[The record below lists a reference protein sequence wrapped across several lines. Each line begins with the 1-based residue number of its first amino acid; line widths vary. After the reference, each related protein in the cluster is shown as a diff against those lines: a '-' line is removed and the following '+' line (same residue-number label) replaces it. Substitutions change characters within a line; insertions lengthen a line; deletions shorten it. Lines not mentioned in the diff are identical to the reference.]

1 MVVES
6 GSVTG
11 SSSDSG
17 SRSWRMLN
25 EQQHYQEHSSSPAQ
39 QESQRAGEGKPSY
52 SALRPSWDRD
62 KQKSISNRY

>member
-25 EQQHYQEHSSSPAQ
+25 EQHYQEHSSSPAQ
-39 QESQRAGEGKPSY
+39 QESQRADEGKRSY
-52 SALRPSWDRD
+52 IALRASWDRD
-62 KQKSISNRY
+62 KQSISNRY

>member
-11 SSSDSG
+11 GSCDSG

-25 EQQHYQEHSSSPAQ
+25 EQQHYQEYSSPAQ
-39 QESQRAGEGKPSY
+39 QESQRAGEGKRSH
-52 SALRPSWDRD
+52 SALRASWDRD
-62 KQKSISNRY
+62 KQSISNRY